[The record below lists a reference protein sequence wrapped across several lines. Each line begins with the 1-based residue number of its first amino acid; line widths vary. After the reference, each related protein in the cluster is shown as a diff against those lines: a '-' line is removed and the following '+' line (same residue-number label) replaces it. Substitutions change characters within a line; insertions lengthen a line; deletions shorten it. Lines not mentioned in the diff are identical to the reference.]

1 MEPLDYLR
9 ALRRRW
15 VILLAAALVG
25 GAAGW
30 LTAPADASTSSSSL
44 RATGGLYKATQNLMV
59 EREQSTRRSDKNADT
74 TNLPLLAVL
83 ATSGEVP
90 LRVVERLGLKTT
102 PAAVAGKVEVEADE
116 KLDTLRISSTGS
128 NPQETA
134 AIVDA
139 FAEEILRLAAER
151 NEALRTEALTRAKS
165 IADAQQVRIRHLDA
179 RLLQLAPGGSE
190 ARIITAEREA
200 LLKVY
205 AEQQG
210 VLQDLQ
216 SRPAA
221 SPGLVSL
228 GPAVPIPSGPGE
240 MSGGK
245 ALQVVGDRRSR
256 AGLGLLLGFA
266 LGCALAL
273 LVDRIDTRVRSRRE
287 AEKAFGLPVVAEI
300 PRTRPLSP
308 RATDHGG
315 TFGVD
320 PATADAYGR
329 LGLAVL
335 HSPRWVLSPRSPA
348 IANDDEEDWPTP
360 VRLVE
365 GPTRLVLVA
374 SPGREDARAAVIA
387 NLAASLAA
395 SGRSVIA
402 IDCDHERRRL
412 ADLLGVRASEQG
424 SVRTPD
430 PTAREA
436 AAGRGGVRP
445 SAVRGVWVVTPG
457 ASGAGHLADG
467 KFMHSYLEWGDV
479 VLVDAGP
486 ILSGGEAGSWA
497 VEADAVLMVT
507 AVGRTTAETAA
518 LTHEHLARLQAKVL
532 GVALVHGVARIAR
545 SRPRGAPPMPATP
558 PRISSPGAP
567 AGTSNTSS
575 PQQRRREEPVPS
587 SRTTVR
593 SDPGREATVQRPQG
607 GDAVVPADARRNGG
621 TQASPLQSVSSRSD
635 PNERIGPVLEV
646 LAPEPSGPAP
656 SPPQRR
662 RPRGERTAS
671 HEPVW
676 SVSRPWPWATGDE
689 RENPRSG
696 AASASEPGKSPVESP
711 TEG

>member
-15 VILLAAALVG
+15 AILLAAALVG

-30 LTAPADASTSSSSL
+30 LTAPADASTSSSPS
-44 RATGGLYKATQNLMV
+44 RASGGLYKATQNLMV
-59 EREQSTRRSDKNADT
+59 DREQSTKRSGKNADT

-83 ATSGEVP
+83 ATSGELP

-128 NPQETA
+128 NPEETA

-190 ARIITAEREA
+190 ARLVTAEREA

-216 SRPAA
+216 SQPAA

-228 GPAVPIPSGPGE
+228 GPAVPIPSGTGE
-240 MSGGK
+240 MAGGK

-287 AEKAFGLPVVAEI
+287 AERAFGLPVVAEI

-308 RATDHGG
+308 RVSDQGG

-335 HSPRWVLSPRSPA
+335 HSPRWVLSPRSPT

-402 IDCDHERRRL
+402 IDCDPERRRL
-412 ADLLGVRASEQG
+412 ADLLGVRGSEH
-424 SVRTPD
+424 VPARAAD
-430 PTAREA
+430 PTAKEA
-436 AAGRGGVRP
+436 AIGRGGVRP

-467 KFMHSYLEWGDV
+467 QFMQSYLEWGDV

-497 VEADAVLMVT
+497 VAADAVLIVT
-507 AVGRTTAETAA
+507 TAGRTSAETAA

-545 SRPRGAPPMPATP
+545 GRLRGAPPMPATP
-558 PRISSPGAP
+558 PRVSSTGVP
-567 AGTSNTSS
+567 AGTSNPSS
-575 PQQRRREEPVPS
+575 PPQRRREEPVPS
-587 SRTTVR
+587 SGSTVRGAPSGQATAQRLQAGEAVGR
-593 SDPGREATVQRPQG
+593 SDP
-607 GDAVVPADARRNGG
+607 RRNGG
-621 TQASPLQSVSSRSD
+621 KPASARQSVPARPEPS
-635 PNERIGPVLEV
+635 ERIRPVLEV
-646 LAPEPSGPAP
+646 LAPEPSTPAP
-656 SPPQRR
+656 NPQRR

-671 HEPVW
+671 HEPIW
-676 SVSRPWPWATGDE
+676 SVSRPWPWATGDQ
-689 RENPRSG
+689 REDPKAGG
-696 AASASEPGKSPVESP
+696 APASEPQKSPVESP